1 MKKRITLDAVKAIGI
16 DLGDKSHQVC
26 MLSEDKKVVLETSL
40 SNTHEALENMFS
52 THPSTTIALEC
63 GTHSAWISSA
73 LEGWGHTVVV
83 ANPRQLKLIS
93 QSASKTDRND
103 ARLLA
108 RLVLA
113 DPELLRPIRHRTAA
127 TQADLALIKAR
138 HGLIKSR
145 TTLINTCRGIV
156 KSQGARLAR
165 CSAESFHRH
174 LEEIPPELREPLEP
188 LLRTIGEMTT
198 KIYQLEGKIEQLA
211 ERKYP
216 QTAKLAKINGVGALT
231 ALTFMLVVE
240 DPARFH
246 KSRFVGPYLGLT
258 PAKDQ
263 SGKSDKQM
271 RITKAG
277 DNYLRVLLVLCAHHI
292 LGVRGKDC
300 ELRRWGLKLCERGG
314 KAAKKRAVVAV
325 ARRLA
330 VQLHAVWVGKDAYD
344 PFFALKKKER
354 HAAASAADPAGGG
367 KELLAPGKQR
377 KAKPGAPAPEPA
389 AGPQALLMKGKNRK
403 LRPATRAAA

>member
-1 MKKRITLDAVKAIGI
+1 MKKRITLDAVRAIGI

-26 MLSEDKKVVLETSL
+26 MLSEDKKVVLETPVT
-40 SNTHEALENMFS
+40 NTKDALEKMFS
-52 THPSTTIALEC
+52 MLAPATIALEC
-63 GTHSAWISSA
+63 GTHSSWVSSA

-93 QSASKTDRND
+93 ESGRKTDRND

-113 DPELLRPIRHRTAA
+113 DPELLHPIRHRTAQ

-138 HGLIKSR
+138 HGLIKTR

-156 KSQGARLAR
+156 KSLGARLGS
-165 CSAESFHRH
+165 CSADSFHHH
-174 LEEIPPELREPLEP
+174 LEEIPVALRAPLEP

-198 KIYQLEGKIEQLA
+198 RIRQLEGKIEELA
-211 ERKYP
+211 ERQYP
-216 QTAKLAKINGVGALT
+216 QTAKLAKINGVGQLT

-240 DPARFH
+240 DPARFA
-246 KSRFVGPYLGLT
+246 KSRLVGPYLGLT
-258 PAKDQ
+258 PGKDQ
-263 SGKSDKQM
+263 SGKSDKQLH
-271 RITKAG
+271 ITKAG

-292 LGVRGKDC
+292 LGQKGQDC
-300 ELRRWGLKLCERGG
+300 ELRRWGLQLCERGG

-330 VQLHAVWVGKDAYD
+330 VQLHAVWVSKDAYD
-344 PFFALKKKER
+344 PFFAMKKKDR
-354 HAAASAADPAGGG
+354 HAAAATGADPAGGG
-367 KELLAPGKQR
+367 KELLVKGKRRKVQPAPG
-377 KAKPGAPAPEPA
+377 
-389 AGPQALLMKGKNRK
+389 
-403 LRPATRAAA
+403 AAA